1 MSKKENKI
9 LGKGLSAILGNNLN
23 IENKPAIHKD
33 NSLEISQIG
42 SLLISEIELNPFQ
55 PRQQFDQEKLNE
67 LSLSIKELGVI
78 QPITVRRI
86 ERNKYQL
93 ISGERRYRASKLA
106 NILKIPAYIR
116 VANDQQ
122 MLEMALVENIQRQNL
137 NAIEISLSYQR
148 LINECNLIQ
157 EACSLRVGKKRS
169 TITNFLRLLKLPP
182 VIQKGLKDRKITT
195 GHARSLINIENKES
209 QTNLYYDIIAN
220 GYSVREVEELS
231 KAFKEKKYKRISKK
245 RKSISI
251 PFNQKKMIYDLS
263 IQLNTDIDISQNKKG
278 SGKITISYEN
288 QYELERIFKLIQKQH
303 N

>member
-9 LGKGLSAILGNNLN
+9 LGKGLSAILGNNLSQ
-23 IENKPAIHKD
+23 ENKPEIHKD

-42 SLLISEIELNPFQ
+42 SLLITEIELNPFQ

-148 LINECNLIQ
+148 LINECNLTQ
-157 EACSLRVGKKRS
+157 EACSLRVGKKDQQLL
-169 TITNFLRLLKLPP
+169 IFL
-182 VIQKGLKDRKITT
+182 
-195 GHARSLINIENKES
+195 
-209 QTNLYYDIIAN
+209 
-220 GYSVREVEELS
+220 GY
-231 KAFKEKKYKRISKK
+231 
-245 RKSISI
+245 
-251 PFNQKKMIYDLS
+251 
-263 IQLNTDIDISQNKKG
+263 
-278 SGKITISYEN
+278 
-288 QYELERIFKLIQKQH
+288 
-303 N
+303 

>member
-9 LGKGLSAILGNNLN
+9 LGKGLSAILGNNLSQ
-23 IENKPAIHKD
+23 ENKPAIHKD

-42 SLLISEIELNPFQ
+42 SLLISDIELNPFQ

-106 NILKIPAYIR
+106 NILKIPAFIR

-148 LINECNLIQ
+148 LINECNLTQ

-182 VIQKGLKDRKITT
+182 IIQKGLKDRKITT

-231 KAFKEKKYKRISKK
+231 KTFKEKKYKRISRKT
-245 RKSISI
+245 KSISI

-263 IQLNTDIDISQNKKG
+263 IQLNTDIDITQNKKG
-278 SGKITISYEN
+278 SGKLTISYEN
-288 QYELERIFKLIQKQH
+288 QNELERIFKLIQKQH

>member
-148 LINECNLIQ
+148 LINECNLTQ

>member
-9 LGKGLSAILGNNLN
+9 LGKGLSAILGNNLSQ
-23 IENKPAIHKD
+23 ENKPAIYKD

-106 NILKIPAYIR
+106 NILKIPAFIR

-148 LINECNLIQ
+148 LIKECNLTQ
-157 EACSLRVGKKRS
+157 EACSQRVGKKRS

-209 QTNLYYDIIAN
+209 QINLYYDIIAN

-231 KAFKEKKYKRISKK
+231 KAFKEKKYKRISIK

-278 SGKITISYEN
+278 SGKLTISYEN
-288 QYELERIFKLIQKQH
+288 QNELERIFKIIQKQH

>member
-9 LGKGLSAILGNNLN
+9 LGKGLSAILGNNLSQ
-23 IENKPAIHKD
+23 ENKPAIHKD

-42 SLLISEIELNPFQ
+42 SLLISDIELNPFQ

-106 NILKIPAYIR
+106 NILKIPAFIR

-148 LINECNLIQ
+148 LINECNLTQ

-231 KAFKEKKYKRISKK
+231 KTFKEKKYKRISRKT
-245 RKSISI
+245 KSISI

-263 IQLNTDIDISQNKKG
+263 IQLNTDIDITQNKKG
-278 SGKITISYEN
+278 SGKLTISYEN
-288 QYELERIFKLIQKQH
+288 QNELERIFKLIQKQH

>member
-9 LGKGLSAILGNNLN
+9 LGKGLSAILGTNLSQ
-23 IENKPAIHKD
+23 ENKPAIHKD

-106 NILKIPAYIR
+106 NILKIPAFIR

-148 LINECNLIQ
+148 LINECNLTQ

-169 TITNFLRLLKLPP
+169 TITNFLRLLKLPL

-231 KAFKEKKYKRISKK
+231 KAFKEKKYKRISRE

-263 IQLNTDIDISQNKKG
+263 IHLNTDIDISHNKKG
-278 SGKITISYEN
+278 SGKLTISYEN
-288 QYELERIFKLIQKQH
+288 QNELERIFKLIQKQH